1 MSSSSSIST
10 LEVLTASS
18 QVHQQLEPLV
28 SKGKVLSSKLKL
40 NRWWE
45 ERERREMNGGSL
57 RGRKGEKVGR

>member
-1 MSSSSSIST
+1 MTRSSSIST

-18 QVHQQLEPLV
+18 QVHQQREPLV

-45 ERERREMNGGSL
+45 ERERREMKGGSL

>member
-1 MSSSSSIST
+1 MTRSSSIST

-28 SKGKVLSSKLKL
+28 SKGKVLNSKLKL

-45 ERERREMNGGSL
+45 EREIGN
-57 RGRKGEKVGR
+57 